1 MEWRALVR
9 SLLLSLEGRHRRA
22 NRPLCSAV
30 GVWVGEPAVVDV
42 VVGIVAVAVVVHS
55 LAAVEA
61 DVGDETVVGLSAGD
75 DAGLTSV
82 EVMLVVVPVAVEH
95 ACPWTD
101 RS

>member
-1 MEWRALVR
+1 
-9 SLLLSLEGRHRRA
+9 
-22 NRPLCSAV
+22 
-30 GVWVGEPAVVDV
+30 VVD
-42 VVGIVAVAVVVHS
+42 IVAVSVVVHS

-61 DVGDETVVGLSAGD
+61 DTGDEMVVDLFAGD

-82 EVMLVVVPVAVEH
+82 EVKLVVVRVAVGR